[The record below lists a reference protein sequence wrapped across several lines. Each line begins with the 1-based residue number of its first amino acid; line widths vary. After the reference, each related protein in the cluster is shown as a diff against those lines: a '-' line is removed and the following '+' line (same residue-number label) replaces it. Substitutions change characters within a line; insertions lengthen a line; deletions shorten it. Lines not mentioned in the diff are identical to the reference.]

1 MSSFCDSLATANAGM
16 LEARDKLQFQ
26 LKMLGRC
33 HKRGGGKRKRKSDTP
48 EPPGF
53 ETNLLVLFP
62 NVEAADDEEEED
74 EEGEVKEEA
83 ATVKAAEVTDTTDMK
98 EAVVAKLAV
107 APEAQASP
115 VVGAEGVGGVGVE
128 ADAGA
133 GAGEGGGVENASA
146 VGVEAAPMEGVESGA
161 EGASMPPP
169 TPMDEMVPGR
179 LSDVPTPLPPLGR
192 LSDVPTPQGFV
203 QLSPWTEAASSGA
216 DGTGGGSGGRVGQG
230 GGGGVAAASSS
241 HHKSPPL
248 FPHTH
253 TKKYGAA
260 R

>member
-133 GAGEGGGVENASA
+133 GEGGGVENASA